1 MSKSCILFLIAFF
14 GLPVIY
20 SPMLYTYLKTS
31 QIVPGQGM
39 SYTLYEIEGENT
51 ILRMLTHI
59 PDVKKIS
66 LYPNPP
72 VKSLFAPE
80 RCEDSSESEF
90 TALWEQGTQSSST

>member
-1 MSKSCILFLIAFF
+1 MA
-14 GLPVIY
+14 Y
-20 SPMLYTYLKTS
+20 AYLKTS

-59 PDVKKIS
+59 PDVAKIS

-80 RCEDSSESEF
+80 RCESSSAAEF
-90 TALWEQGTQSSST
+90 TKLWEQGRLSSSGQSTEKIK